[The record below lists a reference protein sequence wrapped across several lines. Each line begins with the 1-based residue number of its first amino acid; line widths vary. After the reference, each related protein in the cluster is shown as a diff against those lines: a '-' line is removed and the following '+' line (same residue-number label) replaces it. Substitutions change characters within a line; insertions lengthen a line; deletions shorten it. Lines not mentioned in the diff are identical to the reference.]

1 MAQQYERQRLF
12 ERKRFNDLGIE
23 TCPKSFLQYS
33 SFSKIAADFVQYSH
47 KLLLCPFL
55 QTSTQPVKDPIVGC
69 WVVLIRIMQF

>member
-23 TCPKSFLQYS
+23 TCKKSFLQYS

-47 KLLLCPFL
+47 KILFCPSF
-55 QTSTQPVKDPIVGC
+55 QTSPQPVKDPIVGC
-69 WVVLIRIMQF
+69 